1 MNIPIYDW
9 GRDHWSTFG
18 YIEIRIVDFKGIPDN
33 HHMRCD
39 PKLHPLLAHDSIA
52 VKDYPDGV
60 TDDRKCPHCNSI
72 TTVKWSV

>member
-1 MNIPIYDW
+1 MPRPPDKFTPFS
-9 GRDHWSTFG
+9 GTFFSAM
-18 YIEIRIVDFKGIPDN
+18 YICLGCKQWIQ
-33 HHMRCD
+33 
-39 PKLHPLLAHDSIA
+39 AHDSIA